1 MNSSVLSLI
10 KENDSMMT
18 DLRLGLWVSP
28 GSIRETE
35 PLGYIFNEKIFL
47 QIFDHT
53 QLLEQVN
60 NFYWLLSLFL
70 RLQLEVC
77 KVGHWEREIL

>member
-18 DLRLGLWVSP
+18 DLRLGLWISP
-28 GSIRETE
+28 GSIREAE
-35 PLGYIFNEKIFL
+35 PLGYIFNEEIFL
-47 QIFDHT
+47 QIFDHM
-53 QLLEQVN
+53 QLLGQVN

-77 KVGHWEREIL
+77 KVCHWEREIL